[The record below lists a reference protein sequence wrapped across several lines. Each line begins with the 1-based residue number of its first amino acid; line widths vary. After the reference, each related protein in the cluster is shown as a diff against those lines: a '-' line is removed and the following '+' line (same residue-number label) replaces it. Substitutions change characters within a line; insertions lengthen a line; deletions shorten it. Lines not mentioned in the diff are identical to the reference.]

1 MINLQEVICYLSI
14 NKGAEKW
21 DGQKEKTLPANFAE
35 LVKTNDI
42 SALKEVFEL
51 CEWDA
56 RGGYSKGTAL
66 SFRQIP
72 DEMVSWLVE
81 QGADINAA
89 DNYKRTLFMLRLQ
102 PGPEMSPYSLN

>member
-1 MINLQEVICYLSI
+1 MG
-14 NKGAEKW
+14 KK
-21 DGQKEKTLPANFAE
+21 KKTLPANFAE

-72 DEMVSWLVE
+72 DEMVSYLWSRVLTSTLPTTISVP
-81 QGADINAA
+81 
-89 DNYKRTLFMLRLQ
+89 LFMLRLQ